1 MQKGKLL
8 FSFTIGLF
16 LISFVSAYY
25 GSYGSFSLSDLL
37 DSIDSSTM
45 ILGAVF
51 IISFA
56 LVNFALVRV
65 FRDNKATAGIVAFVV
80 SLLITYGINR
90 TGFDFEG
97 LFYNVGISEGFLYA
111 VLPFV
116 LLAGV
121 IYLGIRFSFG
131 TTLIGVGFL
140 LIIISFTDFIYEK
153 GIAIFIGV
161 ILILIGKYLP
171 NFGGHLDYK
180 RKLSE
185 QKYGQKLD
193 YKLRKQML
201 KSKYKLESKY
211 EPPNNKG

>member
-8 FSFTIGLF
+8 LTFTIGLF

-25 GSYGSFSLSDLL
+25 GSYSSFSLSDLL

-56 LVNFALVRV
+56 IVNFALVRV

-97 LFYNVGISEGFLYA
+97 LFYGIGISEGFLYTL
-111 VLPFV
+111 LPFV

-121 IYLGIRFSFG
+121 IYLGIRFGFG
-131 TTLIGVGFL
+131 IILIGVGSL
-140 LIIISFTDFIYEK
+140 LIIISFTDLIYSK
-153 GIAIFIGV
+153 GGAIFLGV
-161 ILILIGKYLP
+161 VLIGIGFYV
-171 NFGGHLDYK
+171 
-180 RKLSE
+180 
-185 QKYGQKLD
+185 
-193 YKLRKQML
+193 
-201 KSKYKLESKY
+201 
-211 EPPNNKG
+211 NKKWPKKKKEKCHYPYYH